1 MVIRRQGRYE
11 LTLSFSHTG
20 IHRYRT
26 LVVIWC
32 KSTGKSLSKL
42 HLPWWKRLENHQE
55 GGYGGNGVRG
65 NEWV

>member
-26 LVVIWC
+26 LVAIWC
-32 KSTGKSLSKL
+32 KSTGKSLSADL
-42 HLPWWKRLENHQE
+42 VATGFAAMSGFEFDI
-55 GGYGGNGVRG
+55 
-65 NEWV
+65 